1 MFNKIYN
8 IAKKATPSI
17 SQTEQTA
24 LNAGDNWFE
33 QDIFQGKP
41 DFNKLHSLKKFEL
54 TAEEKSFLDNE
65 TTELCKL
72 IDDWKINYQ
81 DKDL

>member
-1 MFNKIYN
+1 MFNKIYK
-8 IAKKATPSI
+8 IAKKATPVI

-24 LNAGDNWFE
+24 LYAGDNWFE

-54 TAEEKSFLDNE
+54 TAEEKSFLENE
-65 TTELCKL
+65 TTRLCEML
-72 IDDWKINYQ
+72 DDWQINYQ
-81 DKDL
+81 

>member
-1 MFNKIYN
+1 
-8 IAKKATPSI
+8 
-17 SQTEQTA
+17 
-24 LNAGDNWFE
+24 
-33 QDIFQGKP
+33 KP

-54 TAEEKSFLDNE
+54 TAEEKSCLANE

-81 DKDL
+81 EKELSVEAWDFIRNKGFLGLVIGKEYGGKGFSAAAHSEIV